1 MIFFILHQF
10 LRTVYYIFNR
20 SGQALSFGILD
31 ISGFENL
38 QHNSFEQLLINI
50 TNEKLHQYFQ
60 QQIFDVE
67 YKDYKLE
74 GIEAHEVNFLDNR
87 DVLNLLFKVKIS

>member
-1 MIFFILHQF
+1 MVWLEVF
-10 LRTVYYIFNR
+10 YIFNR
-20 SGQALSFGILD
+20 SGKTLSIEILD

-74 GIEAHEVNFLDNR
+74 GIEAHEINFLDNR
-87 DVLNLLFKVKIS
+87 DVLNLLFKVRML